1 MTLKKSLFIFSVIL
15 FISSMSAYAANI
27 SGYITAANT
36 GEPLSYANIVLVGTD
51 YGAATSIHGYYVI
64 NGVPPGSYTLRAMM
78 MGYASQEIEL
88 ELEYGRDL
96 RFDLSMD
103 VRIIQG
109 ETVTVTAERTRF
121 ETQVDV
127 SRINLNLREIK
138 SAPAFIES
146 DVFRSLQLLPGIS
159 SQNDFSSALIVRG
172 GSPDENLILLDGS
185 EIYNPYHIGGIFST
199 FNADAI
205 ADAEF
210 FAGGFSPEFGGRLS
224 SVLQIST
231 REGDSKNGR
240 FFKNS
245 FLGPYFDISH
255 IKGEI
260 NILSS
265 KLLLEGPL
273 LKGSWLLSGR
283 RTYFD
288 KLASVYYWAKN
299 EPQDWQYYFGDL
311 QLKITQ
317 KLNNNNHLSF
327 SSFGGDDVLAF
338 SLEPSKVNEINFDWD
353 WGNRTNSLN
362 WRWVPNSIIFNE
374 VILSKTEYLFD
385 VDLSFT
391 QTDSLGRK
399 SETRFL
405 VDNSVY
411 DLTFQDNLTLFA
423 GKSHQIKTG
432 LSLKFLDM
440 SLNFNL
446 NGTSL
451 FKIGHKPYVLE
462 TYLQDQWKIN
472 ALLTLQ
478 GGFRISKYELHDRIY
493 FQPRLGLKYNL
504 TEDCK
509 VKFSVGKYNQ
519 FIFTTNDENEILRV
533 VDFWEP
539 VPPEHPAQS
548 SWHTIAGL
556 EQWLGNGF
564 TFSIEGYFKNYLS
577 VMDGNPNNDPSDDK
591 DDFITGTGKA
601 YGGEILV
608 KRESGKLTGWI
619 GYAYSR
625 VQKSVD
631 LNQDGIISRKEGEIY
646 YLKYDTPHRVNI
658 LLNYQ
663 LNEKNSISFTYVFQN
678 GQRYTP
684 VVGKVFHR
692 SGFSDLLNPYG
703 SLNTLNGKV
712 NSATF
717 PNYVRAD
724 MGYVRNIQLFGISGK
739 LKIQIINVSNQFNI
753 LLYSWDHS
761 SSPSRVTAVGMFPV
775 IPSLGLEFEI

>member
-1 MTLKKSLFIFSVIL
+1 MVTVITV
-15 FISSMSAYAANI
+15 FGANI
-27 SGYITAANT
+27 SGYITAAKT

-64 NGVPPGSYTLRAMM
+64 SGVPPGNYILRAMM
-78 MGYASQEIEL
+78 MGYASEESEIKL
-88 ELEYGRDL
+88 ESGRDL
-96 RFDLSMD
+96 RIDMSME
-103 VRIIQG
+103 VRVIQG

-240 FFKNS
+240 FFKNTS
-245 FLGPYFDISH
+245 LGPYFDISH

-265 KLLLEGPL
+265 KILLEGPF

-311 QLKITQ
+311 QLKVTQ

-338 SLEPSKVNEINFDWD
+338 TLEPSKVNEINFDWD

-362 WRWVPNSIIFNE
+362 WRWVPNSIIYNE
-374 VILSKTEYLFD
+374 IILSKTEYLFD
-385 VDLSFT
+385 VDLSLT
-391 QTDSLGRK
+391 QTDTMGRK
-399 SETRFL
+399 SETRIL
-405 VDNSVY
+405 VNNSVY
-411 DLTFQDNLTLFA
+411 DFTIQDNLTLYA
-423 GKSHQIKTG
+423 GKSHQVKTG

-440 SLNFNL
+440 SLDFNL

-462 TYLQDQWKIN
+462 TYIQDQWKIN

-509 VKFSVGKYNQ
+509 VKFSIGKFNQ

-539 VPPEHPAQS
+539 VPPELPAQEN
-548 SWHTIAGL
+548 WHTIAGI

-564 TFSIEGYFKNYLS
+564 TFSIEGYYKNYTS
-577 VMDGNPNNDPSDDK
+577 VLDGNPNNDPSDDK

-625 VQKSVD
+625 VQKVID
-631 LNQDGIISRKEGEIY
+631 LNQDGIISRQDGEKY

-663 LNEKNSISFTYVFQN
+663 LNEKNSISFTYVFQS
-678 GQRYTP
+678 GQRFTP

-692 SGFSDLLNPYG
+692 SGFSDLFNPYG
-703 SLNTLNGKV
+703 NLNTLNGRV

-717 PNYVRAD
+717 PNYIRAD
-724 MGYVRNIQLFGISGK
+724 IGYVRNIQLFGISGK
-739 LKIQIINVSNQFNI
+739 LKMQIINVSNRFNI

-761 SSPSRVTAVGMFPV
+761 SSPSRVTAMGMFPV
-775 IPSLGLEFEI
+775 IPSLGLEFDI

>member
-1 MTLKKSLFIFSVIL
+1 MIKIKRVFQFIIVQ
-15 FISSMSAYAANI
+15 FIWIISIYAANI
-27 SGYITAANT
+27 SGYITSADT
-36 GEPLSYANIVLVGTD
+36 GEPLSYANIVLAGTD
-51 YGAATSIHGYYVI
+51 YGSASSIHGYYVI
-64 NGVPPGSYTLRAMM
+64 SGIPPGTYTLKAMM
-78 MGYASQEIEL
+78 MGYASREIEL

-96 RFDLSMD
+96 RIDLSMEIE
-103 VRIIQG
+103 VIQG

-205 ADAEF
+205 SEAEF

-224 SVLQIST
+224 SVLQINT

-240 FFKNS
+240 IFNNS
-245 FLGPYFDISH
+245 ALGPYFDISH
-255 IKGEI
+255 VKGEI

-265 KLLLEGPL
+265 KILLEGPVL
-273 LKGSWLLSGR
+273 RGSWLLSGR

-288 KLASVYYWAKN
+288 KLASLYYQVKN
-299 EPQDWQYYFGDL
+299 EPQDWQYHFGDL
-311 QLKITQ
+311 QVKITQ

-327 SSFGGDDVLAF
+327 SSFGGQDVLAF
-338 SLEPSKVNEINFDWD
+338 TLEPSKVSEINFDWD

-362 WRWVPNSIIFNE
+362 WRWVPNSKIFNE

-385 VDLSFT
+385 VDLSLA
-391 QTDSLGRK
+391 QTDTMGRK
-399 SETRFL
+399 SETRIL

-411 DLTFQDNLTLFA
+411 DLTLQDNLTIFA
-423 GKSHQIKTG
+423 GKSHQISAG
-432 LSLKFLDM
+432 FSLKYLDM
-440 SLNFNL
+440 SLNFNM
-446 NGTSL
+446 NGTTL
-451 FKIGHKPYVLE
+451 YQIGHEPYVFE

-472 ALLTLQ
+472 PLLTIL
-478 GGFRISKYELHDRIY
+478 GGFRISKYELHNRIY
-493 FQPRLGLKYNL
+493 FQPRLSMKYNL

-509 VKFSVGKYNQ
+509 VKLSLGKYNQ

-539 VPPEHPAQS
+539 VPPGLPAKES
-548 SWHTIAGL
+548 LHSIIGV
-556 EQWLGNGF
+556 EQWIGNGF
-564 TFSIEGYFKNYLS
+564 TFSIEGYYKKYSS
-577 VMDGNPNNDPSDDK
+577 VLDRNPNNDPSDDT
-591 DDFITGTGKA
+591 DDFIAGSGWA
-601 YGGEILV
+601 YGSEILL

-625 VQKSVD
+625 VQKNID
-631 LNQDGIISRKEGEIY
+631 LNQDGFVSREDGEKY
-646 YLKYDTPHRVNI
+646 FLKYDTPHRVNI

-663 LNEKNSISFTYVFQN
+663 LNEKNSISFTYVYQN

-692 SGFSDLLNPYG
+692 SGFSDLFNPFG
-703 SLNTLNGKV
+703 SLNTLSGKI

-717 PNYVRAD
+717 PDYIRAD
-724 MGYVRNIQLFGISGK
+724 ISYVRNIQIFGFNGK
-739 LKIQIINVSNQFNI
+739 LKMQIINVSNRFNI

-761 SSPSRVTAVGMFPV
+761 YSPSRVTAVGMFPV
-775 IPSLGLEFEI
+775 IPSLGLEFDI